1 MNTQP
6 DLYAYNA
13 VLNCWA
19 SQGNGPRAELFF
31 RDELERFEKPDVTS
45 YNSIIHAYQ
54 NNLAKG
60 EELLQEIRPA
70 RGRHRE
76 ARDGPVGVRRPW
88 RAFSLRH
95 RVVET
100 ASTSVAV
107 QESS

>member
-60 EELLQEIRPA
+60 EELLQEMI
-70 RGRHRE
+70 GRNISPNDITQRTLLK
-76 ARDGPVGVRRPW
+76 
-88 RAFSLRH
+88 SLNGDDSISKKSQK
-95 RVVET
+95 
-100 ASTSVAV
+100 AN
-107 QESS
+107 QIKQKYF